1 MFMVVAEGLRMTA
14 VGGSMVVRLTLKGIA
29 FASAL
34 NLVVTFTHSLDI
46 VSEKMRSIDS
56 GT

>member
-1 MFMVVAEGLRMTA
+1 MVVAGGLRMTA
-14 VGGSMVVRLTLKGIA
+14 VGGSMVVRLILKGIA
-29 FASAL
+29 FVSAL
-34 NLVVTFTHSLDI
+34 NVVVKFTHSLDI

>member
-29 FASAL
+29 FVSAL
-34 NLVVTFTHSLDI
+34 NMVVKFTHMLDI
-46 VSEKMRSIDS
+46 VSEKVRSIDS